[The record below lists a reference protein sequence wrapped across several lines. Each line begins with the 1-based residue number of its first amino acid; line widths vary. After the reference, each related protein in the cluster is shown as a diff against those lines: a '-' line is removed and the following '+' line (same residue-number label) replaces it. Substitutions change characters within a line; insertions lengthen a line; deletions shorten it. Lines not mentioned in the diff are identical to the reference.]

1 MKLLTQISLASL
13 IIVKIV
19 LGSIFIYQVELDPF
33 IFEGNAIAAE
43 EEQKDPEGIAKPA
56 GHLSAT
62 SPLVPRSGRRVAL
75 AQAREEDPSRPSS
88 SPGLGKQVDSGEAG
102 GETENIVEAQEDP
115 EGIEKKAENIVEEEK
130 IDLNFL
136 VKKKDELEKEEEELE
151 KKRAELMA
159 IQEELNS
166 KIATLT
172 ELRNE
177 IRAEMARKEKLET
190 GKLKHLI
197 KAYSA
202 MKPQKA
208 ASLIEKLDM
217 QFAVELLSNMKGDIV
232 GGILSFVDTAKAAR
246 ISEQLATRK

>member
-56 GHLSAT
+56 GHLSTT
-62 SPLVPRSGRRVAL
+62 SPLVPRIGRWVAL
-75 AQAREEDPSRPSS
+75 AQAREEDPSSPSS
-88 SPGLGKQVDSGEAG
+88 SPGPGKQVDSGEAG
-102 GETENIVEAQEDP
+102 GE
-115 EGIEKKAENIVEEEK
+115 AENIIEEEE

-177 IRAEMARKEKLET
+177 IRSEMAREEKIET
-190 GKLKHLI
+190 DKLKHLI

-217 QFAVELLSNMKGDIV
+217 QFAVELLSNMKGDLV
-232 GGILSFVDTAKAAR
+232 GGILSFVDTTKAAR